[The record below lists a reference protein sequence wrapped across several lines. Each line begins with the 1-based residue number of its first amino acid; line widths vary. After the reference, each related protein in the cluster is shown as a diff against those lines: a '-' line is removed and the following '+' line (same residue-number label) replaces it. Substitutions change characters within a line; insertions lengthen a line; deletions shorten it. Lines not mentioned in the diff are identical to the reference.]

1 MNFVRIVGR
10 ASCGH
15 LAGGFAVVH
24 AGRWLCP
31 PCAARRWYQD
41 NVTLI
46 CEEARR
52 ALVGR
57 RLAETVALCLMA
69 RAVGPQDCG
78 PCRCGDRVEA
88 AT

>member
-1 MNFVRIVGR
+1 MNFVHVGR
-10 ASCGH
+10 ANCGH
-15 LAGGFAVVH
+15 ATGGLAIVH
-24 AGRWLCP
+24 NAQWLCP

-46 CEEARR
+46 CEQARK
-52 ALVGR
+52 ALAEK

-69 RAVGPQDCG
+69 RAVASQDCG

-88 AT
+88 AI

>member
-1 MNFVRIVGR
+1 MNFVRVSR
-10 ASCGH
+10 ANCGH
-15 LAGGFAVVH
+15 LTGGFAIVH
-24 AGRWLCP
+24 NARWLCA

-41 NVTLI
+41 NATLI

-52 ALVGR
+52 ALASK

-69 RAVGPQDCG
+69 RAITSRNCG
-78 PCRCGDRVEA
+78 PCPCGGRVEA